1 MFFFYQ
7 IFIILIIIF
16 SPIILI
22 YRFFKNKEHL
32 TRFTEKFCFTTKKRK
47 QGNLIWIHSASVGE
61 FMSVV
66 PLIKELEKSKK
77 IKMILVTTSTLS
89 SSKVFKNFKFK
100 KTIHQFFPIDFS
112 GFTSRF
118 INYWEP
124 KMAIFIDSEIWP
136 CMYKNLNKKKI
147 PLLLLNARLTE
158 RSYKR
163 WSYFKE
169 FSKTIFGCID
179 YAFPQNHETFKYL
192 KKLDIKKIKNI
203 GNLKFSNIKNE
214 NTEKFPKSFLLSIKN
229 RSIFCASSTH
239 PNEEILIGKAHIAL
253 KKKFKNLLTVMIPR
267 HINRISEIHKEM
279 KVLSLKSIIK
289 SSKKHINN
297 KTDIFL
303 VDSYGETKKFF
314 QVSKIA
320 FIGGSFVNHGGQNP
334 IEPARY
340 NLDILHG
347 PNVNNFRDIYNLFNK
362 KKIAYKIKNLEQLIY
377 YTKKLFNRNYN
388 RKIDLKKIGNSVLKK
403 SVSEIKNILN
413 HEIKKT

>member
-22 YRFFKNKEHL
+22 YRFLKKKEHL
-32 TRFTEKFCFTTKKRK
+32 TRFTEKFCFTRKKRK

-61 FMSVV
+61 FMSIV
-66 PLIKELEKSKK
+66 PLVKELEKSKK
-77 IKMILVTTSTLS
+77 IKTILVTTSTLS
-89 SSKVFKNFKFK
+89 SSKVFKNFKFE
-100 KTIHQFFPIDFS
+100 KTIHQFFPIDFIS
-112 GFTSRF
+112 FTSRF
-118 INYWEP
+118 INYWKP

-136 CMYKNLNKKKI
+136 CMYKNINKKKI

-169 FSKTIFGCID
+169 FSKTIFSCID
-179 YAFPQNHETFKYL
+179 YAFPQNNETFKYL

-214 NTEKFPKSFLLSIKN
+214 NTKKFPKSFLFNIKN

-239 PNEEILIGKAHIAL
+239 SSEEILIGKAHINL
-253 KKKFKNLLTVMIPR
+253 KKKFKNLLTVIIPR
-267 HINRISEIHKEM
+267 HINRINEIHKEM
-279 KVLSLKSIIK
+279 KVLNLKSIIK
-289 SSKKHINN
+289 STKKNINN

-314 QVSKIA
+314 QISKIV

-347 PNVNNFRDIYNLFNK
+347 PNVKNFKDIYKLFNK
-362 KKIAYKIKNLEQLIY
+362 KKIAYKINDLDQLIY

-388 RKIDLKKIGNSVLKK
+388 RKFNFKKIGDSVLKK
-403 SVSEIKNILN
+403 SVTEITDILN
-413 HEIKKT
+413 HETKKA